1 MIPSLISCIVP
12 VYNGGRYLREAV
24 DSIVEQTHRPLE
36 IIVVDDGSTDETA
49 EVAANY
55 GDRIKYLRQP
65 NLGYAAAKNS
75 GLDSARGEFIAF
87 LDADDVW
94 HPEKL
99 ARQLTRLRSEPEI
112 DLCFT
117 RYQNFWMPDLAEE
130 ERRYQDSPLAQPQTS
145 WSISTLLTRRAVF
158 ERFGIFHDGSREL
171 ANMTWFLR
179 AVERGAVV
187 DVLADILMYRRFNVE
202 SFTRR
207 ERSIFLE
214 NFFPILKEWR
224 DYQRRKRN
232 G

>member
-1 MIPSLISCIVP
+1 
-12 VYNGGRYLREAV
+12 
-24 DSIVEQTHRPLE
+24 
-36 IIVVDDGSTDETA
+36 
-49 EVAANY
+49 
-55 GDRIKYLRQP
+55 
-65 NLGYAAAKNS
+65 LGYAAAKNS
-75 GLDSARGEFIAF
+75 GLDSARGELIAF

-99 ARQLTRLRSEPEI
+99 ARQVSRLRSQPEI

-117 RYQNFWMPDLAEE
+117 RYNNFWTAELAEE
-130 ERRYQDSPLAQPQTS
+130 ERRYQGSALAQPQTS
-145 WSISTLLTRRAVF
+145 WSISTLLTRRVVF
-158 ERFGIFHDGSREL
+158 DRFGIFHDGSREL
-171 ANMTWFLR
+171 ENMTWFLR
-179 AVERGAVV
+179 AVERGAVI